1 MVFLKL
7 GLQLPLSIN
16 HPYKLIS
23 IIVNSNSLFVKKL
36 KLIIAFHLQTF
47 FEIQLYT
54 QLYTKCQLGKNLK
67 FDNFDNYFCLQII
80 DGTIYSYQLLNF
92 ATTSF

>member
-1 MVFLKL
+1 MLFFKL

-23 IIVNSNSLFVKKL
+23 IIVNSNSLFVKKM

-54 QLYTKCQLGKNLK
+54 KCQLGKNLK
-67 FDNFDNYFCLQII
+67 FDMKFDNFDN
-80 DGTIYSYQLLNF
+80 
-92 ATTSF
+92 